1 MIEID
6 SFKYHLHA
14 NAGLIYLVK
23 KKTFE
28 VSIYNKK
35 QLPIFIC
42 YKIKITQFLF

>member
-35 QLPIFIC
+35 T
-42 YKIKITQFLF
+42 ITHFYLL